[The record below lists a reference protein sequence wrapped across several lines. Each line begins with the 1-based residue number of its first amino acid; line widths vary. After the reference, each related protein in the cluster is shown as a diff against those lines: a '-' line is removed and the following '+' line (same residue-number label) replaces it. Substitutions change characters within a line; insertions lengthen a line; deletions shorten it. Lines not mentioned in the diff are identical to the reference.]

1 MPFTPLP
8 RSFYARDSRE
18 VAPELLNRV
27 IVTADGRAGRIVE
40 VEAYRG
46 GEDPAAHS
54 YRGITPRTRVMFG
67 APGHLYVYFIYG
79 MHWAMNAV
87 CGGEAGHAVLIRAL
101 APLHGLERMRDAR
114 GVDDVRLLASG
125 PGRLAQALGV
135 TGAHNGV
142 DLTDPASPLWFADD
156 GTPPPTAPVASTRI
170 GISKAVDAPWRWH
183 VPEDPHVSRRPSASR
198 TRKRV
203 PR

>member
-1 MPFTPLP
+1 MQPTPLP
-8 RSFYARDSRE
+8 RRFYARDSRD
-18 VAPELLNRV
+18 VAPELLNKV
-27 IVTADGRAGRIVE
+27 VVTRDGRAGRIVE

-101 APLHGLERMRDAR
+101 SPLRGLERMRQAR
-114 GVDDVRLLASG
+114 GVDDARLLASG

-135 TGAHNGV
+135 TGADNGI
-142 DLTDPASPLWFADD
+142 DLTDVASPLWFGDD
-156 GTPPPTAPVASTRI
+156 GTPPPREPVASPRI
-170 GISKAVDAPWRWH
+170 GISKAIEAPWRWH
-183 VPEDPHVSRRPSASR
+183 VADDPHVSRRSGPRRRR
-198 TRKRV
+198 TVR
-203 PR
+203 